1 MSKKK
6 TGRRFR
12 EEAADIVSYRHRK
25 EDQNKGT

>member
-12 EEAADIVSYRHRK
+12 EEAADIVSYGQGK
-25 EDQNKGT
+25 EDQKKGT